1 MVRIASLALA
11 SLALAV
17 GPTAASAASMGYNLR
32 MTVPLRCAVH
42 HQPMGLGAPAAGG
55 GVSLGHVREYCN
67 APGGYQLVL
76 SYTPGTLRGAR
87 VTAGEDQVVLDGSG
101 RAVLH
106 HATGPRV
113 RERALSVVPG
123 ADGFNTSR
131 IDLQIL
137 PS

>member
-11 SLALAV
+11 SLALAA
-17 GPTAASAASMGYNLR
+17 GPTAASAASIGYNLR
-32 MTVPLRCAVH
+32 LTVPLNCAVD
-42 HQPMGLGAPAAGG
+42 HQPVGLGAPAAGG
-55 GVSLGHVREYCN
+55 GVSLGHFREYCN

-87 VTAGEDQVVLDGSG
+87 VTAGERQVVLDGSG
-101 RAVLH
+101 RSVLD
-106 HATGPRV
+106 HATGPRM
-113 RERALSVVPG
+113 RERAISVVPG